1 MGFADLH
8 IHTIHSYDGTSSI
21 SAVLKHVVE
30 HTNLNVIAITDH
42 DTMSGVKRAMELGPH
57 YGIEVVPGCEVSTA
71 DGHLLALFVGQ
82 APKPGQSLVETAL
95 RIADMG
101 GICIAAH
108 PTARGTSSLSFE
120 TIRQALEVPGIS
132 KALVGVEAI
141 NGGLVYT
148 RRNSLVSEQA
158 QQLPL
163 AQVGNSDAHVLLTIG
178 QGKTEFEGRTAL
190 DLRRALED
198 HATVA
203 HMGKGLDGIGVLR
216 SYIPRFLLRKL
227 GWTEWNADPSQ
238 PMQLVRL
245 SKVMS
250 DFMPATNLVYK
261 H

>member
-30 HTNLNVIAITDH
+30 HTDLNVIAITDH
-42 DTMSGVKRAMELGPH
+42 DSMSGVKRAMDLAPR
-57 YGIEVVPGCEVSTA
+57 YGIEVVPGCEISTS
-71 DGHLLALFVGQ
+71 DGHLLGLYITKV
-82 APKPGQSLVETAL
+82 PRPGLSLLDTAL
-95 RIADMG
+95 TIGDMG
-101 GICIAAH
+101 GICVAAH
-108 PTARGTSSLSFE
+108 PTARGTSSLDFE
-120 TIRQALEVPGIS
+120 TIRKALDVPGVS

-148 RRNSLVSEQA
+148 RRNSIVSEQA

-178 QGKTEFEGRTAL
+178 QGKTEFEGKTAD
-190 DLRRALED
+190 DLRHALESR
-198 HATVA
+198 ATVA

-216 SYIPRFLLRKL
+216 SYIPRYVLRKL

-238 PMQLVRL
+238 PMRLVRL
-245 SKVMS
+245 SKVMA
-250 DFMPATNLVYK
+250 DFVPMPSFAYK